1 MALFYFTIMNSL
13 GSKIRVFTSE
23 IGGGMSLGIGN
34 FFKDIV
40 MLLLVLFTQPMF
52 DSALQPQGVFFMFG
66 TITVLGGVH
75 HYFLIKETDGLT
87 YEQKHQLYAPS
98 DLTESNL
105 KYMTEQA
112 LTERKLGDLKETELV
127 QLDLEAEQK
136 SNDVKV

>member
-1 MALFYFTIMNSL
+1 
-13 GSKIRVFTSE
+13 
-23 IGGGMSLGIGN
+23 
-34 FFKDIV
+34 
-40 MLLLVLFTQPMF
+40 
-52 DSALQPQGVFFMFG
+52 MFG